1 MIGIKNEEEQSDD
14 DNESS
19 GEESVEVPDS
29 AREIYLKQEEDLIP
43 VP

>member
-1 MIGIKNEEEQSDD
+1 MIEMKNEEGQSDD
-14 DNESS
+14 DNKSS

-29 AREIYLKQEEDLIP
+29 AREINLKQEEDLIP